1 VIKAALQEV
10 AVQAAVP
17 AAARVVVLVVAPAA
31 VLVVAPAAVLVA
43 AREAEETRAMAPK
56 NRGLYF

>member
-31 VLVVAPAAVLVA
+31 VLVA